1 MNICYSW
8 AMHSRGVISIQNYN
22 STSLSVLYMDD
33 DNNISVGQLPIDSLI
48 QLLSD
53 DNANKLVTVVAVDYV
68 TS

>member
-8 AMHSRGVISIQNYN
+8 GMHSRGVISIQNYN

-33 DNNISVGQLPIDSLI
+33 DNSISVGQLPIDSLI

-53 DNANKLVTVVAVDYV
+53 DNVDKLVTVVAVDYV

>member
-1 MNICYSW
+1 
-8 AMHSRGVISIQNYN
+8 MHSRGVISIQNYN

-53 DNANKLVTVVAVDYV
+53 DNVDKLVTVVAVDYV

>member
-1 MNICYSW
+1 M
-8 AMHSRGVISIQNYN
+8 ISIQNYN

-33 DNNISVGQLPIDSLI
+33 DNSISVGQLPIDSLI

-53 DNANKLVTVVAVDYV
+53 DNADKLVTVVAVDYV